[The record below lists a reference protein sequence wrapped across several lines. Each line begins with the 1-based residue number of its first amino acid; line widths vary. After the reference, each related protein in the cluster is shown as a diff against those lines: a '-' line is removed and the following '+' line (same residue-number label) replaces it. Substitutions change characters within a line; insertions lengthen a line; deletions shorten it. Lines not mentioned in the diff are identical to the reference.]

1 MTDRVTDLC
10 FLPAKILVDLIVT
23 RKVSALEVMDAH
35 LEAIERANPLF
46 NAIVTLVQDQA
57 REHAMQADA
66 TLDQGEPIGPLHGL
80 PIVHKDLLLTKGIR
94 TTFGSTVFDQF
105 IPDKDALIVERLRAA
120 GAITIGKTNTPE
132 FGAGSQTF
140 NNVFGATR
148 NPYDPT
154 KTCGGSS
161 GGSAV
166 ALATGMTPLAD
177 GTDMGGSLRN
187 PASFCNVVGLRPS
200 PGRVPEWPRPTSWWH
215 GPSVTGPM
223 GRTVSDTALLLSV
236 MAGPDPRDAL
246 SLSEPGDVF
255 AKPLDRNFTGVRIA
269 WTDNLGKLPFDR
281 QVIDVFN
288 NQRTILESLGCHIED
303 DTPDLSNADE
313 IFKAWRAWTFELTYG
328 DIVDAHPNEVKDT
341 IVWNVQEGR
350 RLTGTR
356 LGEIERLRTD
366 LYHRVLSFM
375 TNYEFLLLP
384 VSQVP
389 PFDINK
395 PYVTDINGIKMETYI
410 DWMRSCYY
418 VTVMGLPALSVP
430 AGFTQDGLPVGLQ
443 IVGRARADLSVLQLA
458 HAFEKATGHWKQHPI
473 LPGNLPH

>member
-1 MTDRVTDLC
+1 MNLVTDLC
-10 FLPAKILVDLIVT
+10 FLPAKTLVDLITT
-23 RKVSALEVMDAH
+23 RRVSALEVMDAH
-35 LEAIERANPLF
+35 LKVIERANPLL

-57 REHAMQADA
+57 REHAIRADA
-66 TLDQGEPIGPLHGL
+66 KLDQGEHIGPLHGL
-80 PIVHKDLLLTKGIR
+80 PIVHKDLLLTKGIK
-94 TTFGSTVFDQF
+94 TTFGSTIFDQF

-140 NNVFGATR
+140 NNVFGVTR
-148 NPYDPT
+148 NPYDLT

-223 GRTVSDTALLLSV
+223 GRTVADIALLLSV

-246 SLSEPGDVF
+246 SLNEPGDVF
-255 AKPLDRNFTGVRIA
+255 AQPLDRNFTGVRIA
-269 WTDNLGKLPFDR
+269 WTDNLGNLPFDR
-281 QVIDVFN
+281 KVIDVFN
-288 NQRTILESLGCHIED
+288 NQRTTLESLGCHVED
-303 DTPDLSNADE
+303 ATPDLSNADE
-313 IFKAWRAWTFELTYG
+313 IFKAWRAWSFELTYG
-328 DIVDAHPNEVKDT
+328 NIVDAHPNEVKDT
-341 IVWNVQEGR
+341 IAWNVQEGK

-389 PFDINK
+389 PFDINQ
-395 PYVTDINGIKMETYI
+395 PYVTNINGMKMDTYI

-430 AGFTQDGLPVGLQ
+430 AGFTQDGLPIGLQ

-458 HAFEKATGHWKQHPI
+458 HAFEKATGYWKQHP
-473 LPGNLPH
+473 PFTENPSH